1 VQISAMTSAV
11 SGLQAATRQVD
22 AAAAET
28 LQATVP
34 TDRVTIGGGG
44 EADLISASADRIT
57 GELMFRANLK
67 TLQTAKQMD
76 DVLLQL
82 ITGGR

>member
-1 VQISAMTSAV
+1 MASGV

-28 LQATVP
+28 LAATVP
-34 TDRVTIGGGG
+34 TDRVTLGGSG
-44 EADLISASADRIT
+44 EADLISASTDRMT
-57 GELMFRANLK
+57 GELLFRANLK
-67 TLQTAKQMD
+67 TIQTARQMD

-82 ITGGR
+82 ITGR

>member
-1 VQISAMTSAV
+1 MTSAV

-34 TDRVTIGGGG
+34 TDRVTIGGG